1 MIDEDGYNYDEFLSD
16 SSDDFPKYADGIT
29 PNLNKVKSDEVADDS
44 SQCSSYTIN
53 QNNDDCNYKEAYQ
66 KSSSVVHKGTTLK
79 EENLRISLINVLE
92 MAKEYC
98 TNNLVNSDKVIGDE
112 SIRKVQELLG
122 QMKDSNAI
130 LAKDNK

>member
-1 MIDEDGYNYDEFLSD
+1 MINEDGYNYDEFLSE
-16 SSDDFPKYADGIT
+16 SSDDCPKYADGIT

-66 KSSSVVHKGTTLK
+66 KSSSVVHKGTT
-79 EENLRISLINVLE
+79 ENLKIALINVLE

-98 TNNLVNSDKVIGDE
+98 TNNLVNADKVIADE
-112 SIRKVQELLG
+112 SIRKVQKHLG
-122 QMKDSNAI
+122 QMKDSNVI
-130 LAKDNK
+130 LAKDNKD